1 MRTVIKNRDF
11 TEIRKIL
18 YLRNNSIENT
28 LFNAGSS
35 AISDPNFLETDF
47 KYFQDKIEFS
57 SPDLLDYLVI
67 GDKSNII
74 GGRRIEKSLVTLFPS
89 LVKDSSGIGSTTF
102 FSTYIDNRG
111 TEILAVLVPEG
122 IDTIKMY
129 EEGSEVVETI
139 LLSFEGD
146 EISFSKVIWL
156 VTSYSEGSRAVNL
169 SWTAYK
175 GDKNPVKKMSDYV
188 LRNDEFISDFS
199 GLSYENGFVYS
210 SISGSLVGTVKQ
222 EKRPIYNLLKGF
234 AKDNWNK
241 RVRYSLGDRVV
252 VGGKTYESVE
262 PNNIGNHPYYSRMW
276 YLLA

>member
-18 YLRNNSIENT
+18 YLRNNSIEKT

-35 AISDPNFLETDF
+35 AISDPDFLETDF

-57 SPDLLDYLVI
+57 SPDLLDYLVV

-74 GGRRIEKSLVTLFPS
+74 GSRGIEKYLVTLFPS
-89 LVKDSSGIGSTTF
+89 LVKDSSGMGSTTF

-156 VTSYSEGSRAVNL
+156 VTSYSEGSNVVNL

-199 GLSYENGFVYS
+199 GLSYENGFIYS

-222 EKRPIYNLLKGF
+222 EKHPIYNLLKGF